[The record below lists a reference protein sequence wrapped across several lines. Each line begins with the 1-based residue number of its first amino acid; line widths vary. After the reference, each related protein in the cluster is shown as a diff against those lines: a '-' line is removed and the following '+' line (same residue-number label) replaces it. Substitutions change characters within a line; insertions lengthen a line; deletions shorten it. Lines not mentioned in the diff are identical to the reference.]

1 MSTPASKISLPSKP
15 KFVRVPALCS
25 LVDSCDFWGEDD
37 SFFPCSVAGCRKKV
51 NVDCAFYEKGYEP
64 NWKRFGC
71 DEYDSNIFFPVLCC
85 NCKAPVCDNCTTDPS
100 GVECRICGKIEDIDI
115 LLKRTNRPRK
125 VDIIDFVCMTHTV
138 ANDFIKT
145 NLGSNWTLFL
155 KWFIANGRVIDIT
168 KINTDEMCEIV
179 SKFKLF
185 CLKWVFLKSTF
196 AVMKQIPLAPVASI
210 FNPHF
215 EKFMKKSSKFV
226 GSLPFIIF
234 RNEDLEMYRIF
245 GFMMKMIA
253 KITRNSVVFICG
265 RESQF
270 FSLCFRS
277 FYARLLLTKL

>member
-1 MSTPASKISLPSKP
+1 MKRANRLKGEINL
-15 KFVRVPALCS
+15 
-25 LVDSCDFWGEDD
+25 DF
-37 SFFPCSVAGCRKKV
+37 
-51 NVDCAFYEKGYEP
+51 
-64 NWKRFGC
+64 
-71 DEYDSNIFFPVLCC
+71 
-85 NCKAPVCDNCTTDPS
+85 
-100 GVECRICGKIEDIDI
+100 ICI
-115 LLKRTNRPRK
+115 
-125 VDIIDFVCMTHTV
+125 VHTV
-138 ANDFIKT
+138 ANEFIKK
-145 NLGSNWTLFL
+145 NLGPNWLF
-155 KWFIANGRVIDIT
+155 FVRYHRTNGRVIDIT
-168 KINTDEMCEIV
+168 KINTDEMCENV
-179 SKFKLF
+179 SKFKLLSLAWGF
-185 CLKWVFLKSTF
+185 INFTSSF
-196 AVMKQIPLAPVASI
+196 MKRIPLAPVASI